1 MSVASSP
8 NTPDNFMREVDDA
21 VRDDALRN
29 FGSRFGRIIAVIVV
43 AGLLALG
50 GWLFWQSR
58 AEAASGERGRQF
70 GAVIDQVEQSRPK
83 AAGVAAA
90 RFARGDD
97 PTYRALALMIQGNAA
112 VAAGDA
118 RTAATRF
125 GAVAND
131 TAVTQGMRDVAIL
144 RQTLVEFDTLT
155 PAAVVARLRGLVA
168 GNGPAFGSAAEL
180 TAIAEMRRGNTAAA
194 GQLFRRIAQ
203 AEGVADSLKSRAV
216 QMAGM
221 LGVDAVVTS
230 DGVAPAATAT
240 APAARPAAGAVA
252 RPAAPAEATKE

>member
-1 MSVASSP
+1 MASSP
-8 NTPDNFMREVDDA
+8 NSPDNFMREVDDA

-29 FGSRFGRIIAVIVV
+29 FGSRFGRPIAVLII

-50 GWLFWQSR
+50 GWLFWQNR
-58 AEAASGERGRQF
+58 ADAASGARGRQF
-70 GAVIDQVEQSRPK
+70 GAVIDSLEQSRPK
-83 AAGVAAA
+83 AAGIAAA
-90 RFARGDD
+90 PFARGDD
-97 PTYRALALMIQGNAA
+97 ATYRALALMVQGNAA
-112 VAAGDA
+112 VVAGDA

-131 TAVTQGMRDVAIL
+131 TAVTQGLRDVALL

-168 GNGPAFGSAAEL
+168 GNGPAFASAAEL
-180 TAIAEMRRGNTAAA
+180 TAIAEMKRGNTAVA

-203 AEGVADSLKSRAV
+203 GAGVADSLKSRAV

-221 LGVDAVVTS
+221 LGVDAVTTT
-230 DGVAPAATAT
+230 GNAAARATAAPT
-240 APAARPAAGAVA
+240 AGAPPRPAAAPA
-252 RPAAPAEATKE
+252 AAPAEATKE

>member
-1 MSVASSP
+1 VASSP

-29 FGSRFGRIIAVIVV
+29 FGSRFGRIIAVVIV

-58 AEAASGERGRQF
+58 ADAASGARGREF
-70 GAVIDQVEQSRPK
+70 GAVIDQIEQSRPK

-90 RFARGDD
+90 RFARSDD
-97 PTYRALALMIQGNAA
+97 ATYRALALMVQGNAA
-112 VAAGDA
+112 TDA
-118 RTAATRF
+118 RTAAARF

-131 TAVTQGMRDVAIL
+131 TAVAQGLRDVALL

-180 TAIAEMRRGNTAAA
+180 TAIAEMKRGNNAAA

-221 LGVDAVVTS
+221 LGVDAVVTTS
-230 DGVAPAATAT
+230 GGAAAATTRPAAATA
-240 APAARPAAGAVA
+240 P
-252 RPAAPAEATKE
+252 RPAAPAETTKE